1 MRLLS
6 LIIALALAATAEA
19 APERIVSLGGGVT
32 ATVHALGAPIVAVDA
47 SSPRPTDKTPVVG
60 YYRQISAEGV
70 LALRPDL
77 IIGPDGMGPP
87 AAVEQLRAAGV
98 RVVQLPEAKSIP
110 GAIERIEAVGKAV
123 ERPADA
129 LVAALKAKVE
139 EARALQKDALQNG
152 KAKPRVLFVFVHGGA
167 ALQVAGG
174 ETAADAMIAAAGGEN
189 AVSGYDG
196 YRPLAAE
203 ALVLARPDVVLAT
216 PRSLAAA
223 GGEAGL
229 WKTPGM
235 AATPAGQ
242 KKRLVVIDDNRLLGF
257 GPDTGDAVL
266 ELTREL
272 HGK

>member
-1 MRLLS
+1 MRSLS
-6 LIIALALAATAEA
+6 LIIALALVSTAEA

-87 AAVEQLRAAGV
+87 AAVEQLRSAGV

-110 GAIERIEAVGKAV
+110 AAIERIEAVGKAV
-123 ERPADA
+123 ERPAGP

-139 EARALQKDALQNG
+139 EARALQKD
-152 KAKPRVLFVFVHGGA
+152 KARPRVLFVFVHGGA

-174 ETAADAMIAAAGGEN
+174 DTAADAMIAAAGGQN

-266 ELTREL
+266 ELTRRI
-272 HGK
+272 HGQ